1 MATAQMTTIQ
11 IRIDEK
17 TKNSANKVLSKL
29 GLDMSGAI
37 KLYLRQISMKKNLPL
52 DFVTENGF
60 TVRQEQEI
68 LKASAEARTGI
79 NVTRAMTGE
88 EAVEYLRKRTKR
100 V

>member
-1 MATAQMTTIQ
+1 MTTIQ

-17 TKNSANKVLSKL
+17 TKSSANKVLNKL

-37 KLYLRQISMKKNLPL
+37 KLYLRQVSMKKTLPL
-52 DFVTENGF
+52 DFVTENGL

-68 LKASAEARTGI
+68 LKASREARAGI
-79 NVTRAMTGE
+79 NVSRAMTGE